1 MYKIVNEFP
10 HELILKNNEGPYISI
25 YQPTHRY
32 SPENQQDPI
41 RFKNLI
47 KEVESSLKQEYPKK
61 DIEFIMKPLVSLI
74 EDKEFWN
81 HTYDGIGIL
90 SVDGQTIIY
99 NLKREVEEL
108 AVVSDSFHIKPLIR
122 NYQSAD
128 RYHLLGLNR
137 KEFALFEGNRYGFDK
152 VDLGEGTPTTVEEAL
167 GSQFTDPYLTAGS
180 YSGTGGT
187 AMFHGH
193 GGKKDEVEID
203 TERFF
208 RFVDRLVMERY
219 SNPTGLPLILV
230 ALDEYHTL
238 FKNISHNS
246 YLLDKGIKINY
257 DALTIDD
264 LKETAWEQLEPIYL
278 EKTKEIVDKFEIS
291 RSQDLGSDDLIQV
304 VKAAYENR
312 IDTILL
318 EADRV
323 IPGKVNLETGIMEE
337 GNLDN
342 PDFDD
347 ILDDLAEMVI
357 KSNGKV
363 IILPK
368 ERMPSKTGVAAS
380 YRF

>member
-1 MYKIVNEFP
+1 MYKIINEFP
-10 HELILKNNEGPYISI
+10 HELILKDGEGPYISI

-41 RFKNLI
+41 RFKNLV
-47 KEVESSLKQEYPKK
+47 KEVEASLKQKYPKK
-61 DIEFIMKPLVSLI
+61 DIEAIMKPLFALSD
-74 EDKEFWN
+74 DKEFWN

-99 NLKREVEEL
+99 NLKRQVDEL

-137 KEFALFEGNRYGFDK
+137 KEFTLFEGNRYGFDK
-152 VDLGEGTPTTVEEAL
+152 VDLGGDTPTTLEEAL
-167 GSQFTDPYLTAGS
+167 GKELTEPYLTAGA
-180 YSGTGGT
+180 YNGAGGN

-208 RFVDRLVMERY
+208 RFVDRLVLDRY
-219 SNPTGLPLILV
+219 SNPAGLPLVLI

-238 FKNISHNS
+238 FKNISHNPH
-246 YLLDKGIKINY
+246 LLDNGIKTNY
-257 DALTIDD
+257 DTLTIDD
-264 LKETAWEQLEPIYL
+264 LKKTVWEQLEHLYI
-278 EKTKEIVDKFEIS
+278 EKTKEMIDKFEIS

-304 VKAAYENR
+304 VKAASENR

-323 IPGKVNLETGIMEE
+323 IPGKVNLQNGTMEE
-337 GNLDN
+337 GKLDD
-342 PDFDD
+342 PEFDD
-347 ILDDLAEMVI
+347 ILDDLAQMVI
-357 KSNGKV
+357 RGKGKV
-363 IILPK
+363 VILPK
-368 ERMPSKTGVAAS
+368 ERMPSDTGIAAS